1 MRLTAALALW
11 ATVAVIDSIIMA
23 ADMIARHTTNKKFNK
38 RIIIATDAGSTVDT
52 DLLDSVI
59 QSLNDQAI
67 RVQLL

>member
-1 MRLTAALALW
+1 
-11 ATVAVIDSIIMA
+11 
-23 ADMIARHTTNKKFNK
+23 MIARHTTNKKFNK
-38 RIIIATDAGSTVDT
+38 RIILATDAGSAVDT